1 MRLPRQYLATVS
13 ILGLA
18 LLGYPAWAAE
28 ESSDLPPHLRGQVI
42 VRVDGGTPAE
52 EVRQI
57 AAGLDA
63 LVGRPLSSWG
73 LYLFRFDDGIPVS
86 EVIAQ
91 LEKHP
96 AVQYAE
102 ADVRVRAYGH
112 GDEERLGALHG
123 AGNRVVVAVID
134 TGMDLSHP
142 AFSGRLWVNAGEVPN
157 DGLDNDGN
165 GYVDDV
171 HGADTY
177 EADGNPTGGPGD
189 GAHGT
194 MVAGRVLQGALDA
207 GAAIMSL
214 RTGPGPWLS
223 LSAIVAAIDYAV
235 ANGAHVINMS
245 FGSRF
250 FSLAMYE
257 AVRRAAEHGVLLVAA
272 AGNEGRR
279 LNSYPAA
286 HPQVVSVAATD
297 SFGRKT
303 WWSNYGRTV
312 DFSAPGDQ
320 VLTTNWGGGTAR
332 MSGTSFSSPFVAGVA
347 ARILA
352 AEPGTAPSG
361 VIERLRSF
369 AEDIYPLNPWFLR
382 GLLGQGW
389 VDEEVAGRVAQALPL
404 EPILPPEDRPED
416 EAALQ
421 GEISRNQE
429 EVRRLQSDLSA
440 AEREWASKKERLER
454 AERELS
460 EAEGAVQQEWRK
472 LSDAWLAWYRVSFG
486 RARASASERERL
498 RRELNQAWDRLF
510 AAFGAR
516 RDAQARQRV
525 AQVEERQA
533 REWYN
538 RVSSRLQLARAMG
551 EQLQRRLAR
560 AKRPSA
566 TQSQAASVQQD
577 ELHALIRRLQA
588 MHEAL
593 GAGASVPV
601 DGLEVHEGPDLRAVL
616 PDGS

>member
-1 MRLPRQYLATVS
+1 MRSALTRFPT
-13 ILGLA
+13 ILILSFA
-18 LLGYPAWAAE
+18 LHCGFAWAAE
-28 ESSDLPPHLRGQVI
+28 DSAELPPHLRGRVI
-42 VRVDGGTPAE
+42 VRVDEETPPDD
-52 EVRQI
+52 VRQI
-57 AAGLDA
+57 AASVDA
-63 LVGRPLSSWG
+63 QVDRPLSSWG
-73 LYLFRFDDGIPVS
+73 LYLFRFDESVSVS

-102 ADVRVRAYGH
+102 ADVRVRVYGH
-112 GDEERLGALHG
+112 GDEDRLRALHS

-134 TGMDLSHP
+134 TGIDLSQL
-142 AFSGRLWVNAGEVPN
+142 AFAGRLWVNSREVPN

-165 GYVDDV
+165 GTVDDV

-177 EADGNPTGGPGD
+177 EGDGDPTGGPRE

-194 MVAGRVLQGALDA
+194 LVAGRVLQGALDA

-250 FSLAMYE
+250 PSLAMYE
-257 AVRRAAEHGVLLVAA
+257 AIRRAADHGVLLVAA
-272 AGNEGRR
+272 AGNEGWR

-297 SFGRKT
+297 RFWRKT
-303 WWSNYGRTV
+303 WWSNYGKTV
-312 DFSAPGDQ
+312 DFSAPGDR
-320 VLTTNWGGGTAR
+320 VETTNWGGGTAR
-332 MSGTSFSSPFVAGVA
+332 VSGTSFSSPFVAGVA

-369 AEDIYPLNPWFLR
+369 AKDITALNPWYLR

-389 VDEEVAGRVAQALPL
+389 VDEMVAARVAQALPL
-404 EPILPPEDRPED
+404 EPIAAPEDRPE
-416 EAALQ
+416 EESVVQ
-421 GEISRNQE
+421 GEIARNQE
-429 EVRRLQSDLSA
+429 EVRRLQSDLTA
-440 AEREWASKKERLER
+440 AEQEWASKKGRLEQ
-454 AERELS
+454 AERELL
-460 EAEGAVQQEWRK
+460 EAERTVQQEWKK
-472 LSDAWLAWYRVSFG
+472 LSDAWLAWYRASFG
-486 RARASASERERL
+486 RSRAPASERDRL
-498 RRELNQAWDRLF
+498 KRELNQAWNRLF

-533 REWYN
+533 RE
-538 RVSSRLQLARAMG
+538 RRSQIAGRLQSARFKGEGLA
-551 EQLQRRLAR
+551 RRLAR
-560 AKRPSA
+560 AKRPPA
-566 TQSQAASVQQD
+566 QNQTTSVQQE
-577 ELHALIRRLQA
+577 ELQSLIRQLQA
-588 MHEAL
+588 IHESL
-593 GAGASVPV
+593 EASAPV
-601 DGLEVHEGPDLRAVL
+601 DGLEVYEDADLQAIL
-616 PDGS
+616 PHAS